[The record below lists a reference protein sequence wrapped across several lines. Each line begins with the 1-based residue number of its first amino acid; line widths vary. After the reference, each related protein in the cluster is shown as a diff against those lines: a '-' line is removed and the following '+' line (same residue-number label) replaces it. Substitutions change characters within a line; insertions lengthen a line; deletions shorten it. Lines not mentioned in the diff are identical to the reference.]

1 MCVFQVRKKRKQNQ
15 GMSSCGRNGAVRPYI
30 RSKVP
35 RLRWTPDLHRCFIQ
49 AIQRL
54 GGQEKATPKL
64 VLQMMDVRGLTIS
77 HVKSHLQ
84 MYRSMKG
91 DDSNSKDESLMHQR
105 RKQSLEDHYDGYTD
119 QETNGSDHFASL
131 PLRNPST
138 EESDSKDHFFFMSP
152 KDPPTKRSK
161 IDTMSCN
168 SICETILTRDP
179 YYFDDYMLADE
190 KSGVNK
196 EGLLS
201 FYSRQAETAPMA
213 TAFSLPNDLFHNI
226 SPFANHA
233 NAVLEESDF
242 FKVSEQ
248 EEKTS
253 SSLRSCQFA
262 SFEDKH
268 ENEDEDGGGCGLSLS
283 LSLQHPSTQRSNVS
297 SVSEISETISS
308 SYRNHDFRH
317 CNDSSSAKPSL
328 DLSISLF
335 GT

>member
-1 MCVFQVRKKRKQNQ
+1 
-15 GMSSCGRNGAVRPYI
+15 MSSCGRNGAVRPYI

-35 RLRWTPDLHRCFIQ
+35 RLRWTPDLHHCFIQ

-84 MYRSMKG
+84 MYRTMKS
-91 DDSNSKDESLMHQR
+91 DDGNNKDESHMHQR
-105 RKQSLEDHYDGYTD
+105 KKLSLEDHYDGYID
-119 QETNGSDHFASL
+119 QESNGSDHYASL
-131 PLRNPST
+131 LLRNPST
-138 EESDSKDHFFFMSP
+138 EESDSKDHFFFTSP
-152 KDPPTKRSK
+152 KDPPTKRAR
-161 IDTMSCN
+161 IDTLSCN
-168 SICETILTRDP
+168 STDQTPLQHCRQRICETIPTRDP

-190 KSGVNK
+190 KSGDGGVNK

-201 FYSRQAETAPMA
+201 FYRSQAEAAPMS
-213 TAFSLPNDLFHNI
+213 TAFSLPHDLFHNI

-248 EEKTS
+248 EDRTC
-253 SSLRSCQFA
+253 SSLRGCKLE
-262 SFEDKH
+262 SFKDKH
-268 ENEDEDGGGCGLSLS
+268 ENEDDDGGCGLSLS
-283 LSLQHPSTQRSNVS
+283 LSLHPSTQRSNVS

-308 SYRNHDFRH
+308 SYRRHDFSH
-317 CNDSSSAKPSL
+317 CHGSSSGKPSL
-328 DLSISLF
+328 DLSISLCN
-335 GT
+335 T

>member
-1 MCVFQVRKKRKQNQ
+1 
-15 GMSSCGRNGAVRPYI
+15 MSSCGKNGAVRPYI

-35 RLRWTPDLHRCFIQ
+35 RLRWTPDLHHCFLQ
-49 AIQRL
+49 AVQML

-91 DDSNSKDESLMHQR
+91 DDGTNKDESLMHQR
-105 RKQSLEDHYDGYTD
+105 RKLPVEDHSDGYID
-119 QETNGSDHFASL
+119 QESNGSDHYASL
-131 PLRNPST
+131 LLRNPST
-138 EESDSKDHFFFMSP
+138 EESDSKDQFFFMSP
-152 KDPPTKRSK
+152 KDPPTKR
-161 IDTMSCN
+161 IDTMSC
-168 SICETILTRDP
+168 SSTDQTLHHCRQRICETILTTDP

-201 FYSRQAETAPMA
+201 FYRNQAKEAPMS
-213 TAFSLPNDLFHNI
+213 TAFSLPNDLFNNI

-242 FKVSEQ
+242 FKVSEH
-248 EEKTS
+248 EDKTC
-253 SSLRSCQFA
+253 SSLRGYKLE

-268 ENEDEDGGGCGLSLS
+268 ENEDDYGGGCGLSLS
-283 LSLQHPSTQRSNVS
+283 LSLPHPSTQRSNVS
-297 SVSEISETISS
+297 SASEISETISS
-308 SYRNHDFRH
+308 SYRRH
-317 CNDSSSAKPSL
+317 EFSHCHGSSSGKPSL
-328 DLSISLF
+328 DLSISLCN
-335 GT
+335 T